1 MELKDLP
8 KLTFADADVDSLLDN
23 ALKIVRELLKR
34 EISRA
39 DPLMLFIKSFL
50 AIIVQQRLL
59 IDTLAKQNLLA
70 YAKNDALD
78 HLGVLVGVDRLPA
91 SAATCTVEVTL
102 SAPRQR
108 ATSIMKGTRV
118 NAGDNVNFAL
128 DDAIV
133 FPSGET
139 SATVKATCLEVG
151 EVGNGYAVGE
161 LKNIVDPQPFLAS
174 IINITESEGGADV
187 EDDDSFRLRIHEAPE
202 KFSNAGSKGAYEFW
216 AKTASNLISDV
227 YVISEDPG
235 EVSVYVLLDDGEIPN
250 DEMLETVANT
260 LNDKKV
266 RPLTDLVHVKPPIIQ
281 KYNIE
286 ARYYISRSD
295 AISAVAIQQRC
306 ENAVDD
312 YIAWQKKKLGRDINP
327 TELMYLIRS
336 AGAKRAAILEPEFT
350 KIPANVVALAENIS
364 VTYGGIEDD

>member
-8 KLTFADADVDSLLDN
+8 KLTFADADVDTLLDN
-23 ALKIVRELLKR
+23 ALVIVRGLLKR

-70 YAKNDALD
+70 YSTGDALE
-78 HLGVLVGVDRLPA
+78 HLGVLVGVERLPA
-91 SAATCTVEVTL
+91 ESATCTVEVTL
-102 SAPRQR
+102 SAARQR
-108 ATSIMKGTRV
+108 ATTIMKGTRV

-128 DDAIV
+128 DESIV
-133 FPSGET
+133 FASGET

-174 IINITESEGGADV
+174 IVNITESTGGADI
-187 EDDDSFRLRIHEAPE
+187 EDDDSLRMRIHEAPE
-202 KFSNAGSKGAYEFW
+202 KFSNAGSKGAYEYW

-235 EVSVYVLLDDGEIPN
+235 EVSVYVLLEGGEIPN
-250 DEMLETVANT
+250 EEMLNLVAEV
-260 LNDKKV
+260 LNDKSI
-266 RPLTDLVHVKPPIIQ
+266 RPLTDLVHVKPPKIQ
-281 KYNIE
+281 YYDVE
-286 ARYYISRSD
+286 VRYYISRSD
-295 AISAVAIQQRC
+295 AISAVTIQQRC
-306 ENAVDD
+306 ESAVDE
-312 YIAWQKKKLGRDINP
+312 YIAWQKKKLGRDIHP
-327 TELMYLIRS
+327 TELMYLIRA
-336 AGAKRAAILEPEFT
+336 AGAKRAVVLAPEFAE
-350 KIPANVVALAENIS
+350 IAANVVALAQNIS
-364 VTYGGIEDD
+364 VSYGGIEED